1 MKMKH
6 RGGCHCGAVRF
17 EVDADLA
24 AVGVLDCNCSI
35 CVKKGFLH
43 LIVEQA
49 NFRLV
54 RGEDALATYRFGTRV
69 AAHRFCA
76 TCGVHPFYTP
86 RSHPD
91 GVDVNVRCI
100 DDIAVDTLRIEPF
113 DGRHWEQNIDSI
125 R

>member
-1 MKMKH
+1 MKKKH
-6 RGGCHCGAVRF
+6 GGGCHCGAVRF

-24 AVGVLDCNCSI
+24 VAGILDCNCSI